1 MSEIN
6 EEALLSDS
14 LDNFIFDNINSALK
28 QIDSI
33 INKYQESP
41 KKNEYILYRAICN
54 LKLGKF
60 EEALKDLDILEKDNN
75 YNKNFYYYLIKGKVL
90 YYLTKFE
97 ESKIAL
103 NKGLELNKEKEYLFK
118 EWLKKVEDELNY
130 LS

>member
-90 YYLTKFE
+90 YYLIKFE

-118 EWLKKVEDELNY
+118 EWLKKVEDELNH

>member
-1 MSEIN
+1 MSRIN

-90 YYLTKFE
+90 YYLAKFE

-130 LS
+130 LT